1 MDDFEKELK
10 QGFLDEAVQSMTDV
24 EQCFLNLESNP
35 DDVEN
40 LNKIFRLAHN
50 LKGSSKAVGFSELGA
65 FTHEFETFILKVKN
79 KDLNLSS
86 KVIDLLL
93 RANDFVMVMING
105 LKDNLEAT
113 FQFEDLLN
121 EMKDFSNDD
130 EDNNFVIPP
139 EDDED
144 VYDPSRQQA
153 AAPVAETPSADSPF
167 FMDPALVAGSAA
179 PSSDSTSNQGLLP
192 PDALE
197 AAFRKA
203 QEEAEIE
210 AVAAGKLLLAPD
222 ALEVAFR
229 KAQEEAEAAEAAK
242 LAGVKTAPVSNVT
255 DIKPKVASAPTA
267 SAPAAPAAPP
277 AAAAKKTTSDA
288 ADENIRVSLKK
299 VENLIN
305 TVGEIVILQSVLN
318 RMTDKSE
325 SLELKKTVHLL
336 NKITKEIQD
345 TAMALRMVPV
355 KTTFQKMNRIVRD
368 TSSALGKDVQ
378 LNLVGEET
386 EIDKT
391 ILEKINDPLVHLIR
405 NSVDHGIESADKRRE
420 AGKPTKGTVDLRA
433 FHQSGRLIIEIQDD
447 GAGLNPEKLKAK
459 AIEKGFLKPGQA
471 LSDEDSYL
479 LIFAPGFSTKE
490 QVSDVSGRG
499 VGMDVVKTNIQ
510 ELNGEIK
517 IESKLGQGTKFTISL
532 PLTLAIIQSLVVKYQ
547 EHRYIIPLSYVFET
561 IQIRDYKPQFATGIG
576 DVINL
581 RGESIRLFRLG
592 DFFSLKP
599 ALPVEEQIAIVVR
612 SGPLPFAISVDDILG
627 QFEVVV
633 KQLSPEMNNF
643 MGVSGTTIL
652 GDGNP
657 ALILEPLDLLK
668 RKIKVSVPNS
678 ANSTNTV
685 GERAA

>member
-10 QGFLDEAVQSMTDV
+10 LGFLDEAMQSMADV
-24 EQCFLNLESNP
+24 EQCFLSLENNP

-65 FTHEFETFILKVKN
+65 FTHEFETFILKIKN
-79 KDLNLSS
+79 KELNLSS

-93 RANDFVMVMING
+93 RSNDFVLVMVNG

-130 EDNNFVIPP
+130 DGSSASAFE
-139 EDDED
+139 EDDAD
-144 VYDPSRQQA
+144 LFDPSK
-153 AAPVAETPSADSPF
+153 PVLTAEA
-167 FMDPALVAGSAA
+167 
-179 PSSDSTSNQGLLP
+179 
-192 PDALE
+192 
-197 AAFRKA
+197 
-203 QEEAEIE
+203 
-210 AVAAGKLLLAPD
+210 AVAAGGIVEPD

-229 KAQEEAEAAEAAK
+229 KAQEEAERAEELAAAK
-242 LAGVKTAPVSNVT
+242 TAAPVAAHPGLTLVEDKS
-255 DIKPKVASAPTA
+255 K
-267 SAPAAPAAPP
+267 PAAVAVAAPP
-277 AAAAKKTTSDA
+277 VAKKASA
-288 ADENIRVSLKK
+288 SEDENIRVSLKK

-318 RMTDKSE
+318 RMTDSSE

-405 NSVDHGIESADKRRE
+405 NSVDHGIESAEKRRE
-420 AGKPTKGTVDLRA
+420 AGKPEKGSVDLRA
-433 FHQSGRLIIEIQDD
+433 YHQSGRLIIEIQDD

-459 AIEKGFLKPGQA
+459 AIEKGFIKPGQV
-471 LSDEDSYL
+471 LTDDECYL
-479 LIFAPGFSTKE
+479 LIFAAGFSTKE

-499 VGMDVVKTNIQ
+499 VGMDVVKTNIT
-510 ELNGEIK
+510 ELNGEIR
-517 IESKLGQGTKFTISL
+517 IESKLGEGTKFIISL
-532 PLTLAIIQSLVVKYQ
+532 PLTLAIIQSLVIKYHD
-547 EHRYIIPLSYVFET
+547 HRYIIPLSYVFET
-561 IQIRDYKPQFATGIG
+561 IQIKDYAHQFATGIG

-592 DFFSLKP
+592 DFFSLKA
-599 ALPVEEQIAIVVR
+599 ALPIEEQIAIIVR

-627 QFEVVV
+627 QYEVVV

-668 RKIKVSVPNS
+668 RKIKVTPPI
-678 ANSTNTV
+678 TNTV

>member
-10 QGFLDEAVQSMTDV
+10 LGFLDEAMQSMADA
-24 EQCFLNLESNP
+24 EQCFLSLENNP

-79 KDLNLSS
+79 KDLEMSS
-86 KVIDLLL
+86 GVIDLLL
-93 RANDFVMVMING
+93 RANDFVLVMING
-105 LKDNLEAT
+105 LKDNMEAK
-113 FQFEDLLN
+113 FEFPDLLN
-121 EMKDFSNDD
+121 EMI
-130 EDNNFVIPP
+130 NFTNESGRADVSEVADCVAIEIPVTSSSATAP
-139 EDDED
+139 E
-144 VYDPSRQQA
+144 
-153 AAPVAETPSADSPF
+153 
-167 FMDPALVAGSAA
+167 
-179 PSSDSTSNQGLLP
+179 
-192 PDALE
+192 DALE
-197 AAFRKA
+197 IAFRKA
-203 QEEAEIE
+203 QEEAEQAEELATI
-210 AVAAGKLLLAPD
+210 ALSASGPALSLVSDATASTVPKAKSVAAPVIK
-222 ALEVAFR
+222 
-229 KAQEEAEAAEAAK
+229 KA
-242 LAGVKTAPVSNVT
+242 
-255 DIKPKVASAPTA
+255 
-267 SAPAAPAAPP
+267 
-277 AAAAKKTTSDA
+277 TSDNS
-288 ADENIRVSLKK
+288 DENIRVSLRK

-318 RMTDKSE
+318 RMTHMSD

-368 TSSALGKDVQ
+368 TSAALEKDVQ
-378 LNLVGEET
+378 LNLVGEDT

-405 NSVDHGIESADKRRE
+405 NSVDHGIESGEKRKA
-420 AGKPTKGTVDLRA
+420 AGKAEKGTVDLRA

-459 AIEKGFLKPGQA
+459 ATEKGFIKPGQP
-471 LSDEDSYL
+471 LTDDECYA
-479 LIFAPGFSTKE
+479 LIFAAGFSTKE

-517 IESKLGQGTKFTISL
+517 IESKLGEGTKFIISL
-532 PLTLAIIQSLVVKYQ
+532 PLTLAIIQSLVIKY
-547 EHRYIIPLSYVFET
+547 EDHRYIIPLSYVYET
-561 IQIRDYKPQFATGIG
+561 IQIKDYSHQFATGIG

-592 DFFSLKP
+592 DFFSIK
-599 ALPVEEQIAIVVR
+599 ASLPIEQQIAIIVR
-612 SGPLPFAISVDDILG
+612 SGPLPFAIAVDDILG
-627 QFEVVV
+627 QYEVVV
-633 KQLSPEMNNF
+633 KQLSPEMSNF

-668 RKIKVSVPNS
+668 RKFKSTTITSNNS
-678 ANSTNTV
+678 V
-685 GERAA
+685 GERAV

>member
-10 QGFLDEAVQSMTDV
+10 LGFLDEAMQSMTDV
-24 EQCFLNLESNP
+24 EQCFLSLENNP

-50 LKGSSKAVGFSELGA
+50 LKGSSKAVGFLELGA

-86 KVIDLLL
+86 RVVDLLL
-93 RANDFVMVMING
+93 RANDFVTLMVTG
-105 LKDNLEAT
+105 LKENLEAT

-121 EMKDFSNDD
+121 EMKDFTNDGEEAAPAAEED
-130 EDNNFVIPP
+130 EDLF
-139 EDDED
+139 
-144 VYDPSRQQA
+144 DPSKPVQA
-153 AAPVAETPSADSPF
+153 AGALLEPDS
-167 FMDPALVAGSAA
+167 
-179 PSSDSTSNQGLLP
+179 
-192 PDALE
+192 LE
-197 AAFRKA
+197 IAFRKA
-203 QEEAEIE
+203 QEEAEKAE
-210 AVAAGKLLLAPD
+210 ELAASGAAPSSPN
-222 ALEVAFR
+222 LKIVSEN
-229 KAQEEAEAAEAAK
+229 KPKSAA
-242 LAGVKTAPVSNVT
+242 APVV
-255 DIKPKVASAPTA
+255 
-267 SAPAAPAAPP
+267 
-277 AAAAKKTTSDA
+277 KKSGSSDGS

-318 RMTDKSE
+318 RMTDSSE

-405 NSVDHGIESADKRRE
+405 NSVDHGIESADKRKA
-420 AGKPTKGTVDLRA
+420 AGKPEKGTVDLRA
-433 FHQSGRLIIEIQDD
+433 YHQSGRLIIEIQDD

-459 AIEKGFLKPGQA
+459 AIEKGFIKPGQV
-471 LSDEDSYL
+471 LTDDECYL
-479 LIFAPGFSTKE
+479 LIFAAGFSTKE

-517 IESKLGQGTKFTISL
+517 IESKLGEGTKFIISL
-532 PLTLAIIQSLVVKYQ
+532 PLTLAIIQSLVIKYQ

-561 IQIRDYKPQFATGIG
+561 IQIKDYSHQFATGIG

-592 DFFSLKP
+592 DFFSLKGT
-599 ALPVEEQIAIVVR
+599 LPIEEQIAIIVR

-627 QFEVVV
+627 QYEVVV

-643 MGVSGTTIL
+643 MGISGTTIL

-668 RKIKVSVPNS
+668 RKLKVTGPTTNNS
-678 ANSTNTV
+678 L

>member
-10 QGFLDEAVQSMTDV
+10 LGFLDEAMQSMADV
-24 EQCFLNLESNP
+24 EQCFLSLENNP

-86 KVIDLLL
+86 RVVDLLL
-93 RANDFVMVMING
+93 RANDFVTLMVTG

-121 EMKDFSNDD
+121 EMKDFTNDG
-130 EDNNFVIPP
+130 EEAAPVV

-144 VYDPSRQQA
+144 LFDPSRTPA
-153 AAPVAETPSADSPF
+153 AAE
-167 FMDPALVAGSAA
+167 ALV
-179 PSSDSTSNQGLLP
+179 
-192 PDALE
+192 E
-197 AAFRKA
+197 
-203 QEEAEIE
+203 
-210 AVAAGKLLLAPD
+210 PD

-229 KAQEEAEAAEAAK
+229 KAQEEAEKAEELAASGAAP
-242 LAGVKTAPVSNVT
+242 LTPNLTIVPEV
-255 DIKPKVASAPTA
+255 KPKPAASAA
-267 SAPAAPAAPP
+267 APPAAPP
-277 AAAAKKTTSDA
+277 AKKSGSSDS

-318 RMTDKSE
+318 RMTDNSD

-405 NSVDHGIESADKRRE
+405 NSVDHGIEAADKRKA
-420 AGKPTKGTVDLRA
+420 AGKPEKGTVDLRA
-433 FHQSGRLIIEIQDD
+433 YHQSGRLIIEIQDD

-459 AIEKGFLKPGQA
+459 AIEKGFIKPGQV
-471 LSDEDSYL
+471 LTDDECYL
-479 LIFAPGFSTKE
+479 LIFAAGFSTKE

-517 IESKLGQGTKFTISL
+517 IESKLGEGTKFIISL
-532 PLTLAIIQSLVVKYQ
+532 PLTLAIIQSLVIKYQ

-561 IQIRDYKPQFATGIG
+561 IQIKDYSHQFATGIG

-592 DFFSLKP
+592 DFFSIKA
-599 ALPVEEQIAIVVR
+599 ALPIEEQIAIIVR

-627 QFEVVV
+627 QYEVVV

-643 MGVSGTTIL
+643 MGISGTTIL

-668 RKIKVSVPNS
+668 RKIKVTTPTTNNS
-678 ANSTNTV
+678 L

>member
-10 QGFLDEAVQSMTDV
+10 LGFLDEAMQSMADV
-24 EQCFLNLESNP
+24 EQCFLSLETNP

-50 LKGSSKAVGFSELGA
+50 LKGSSKAVGFSEMGA

-79 KDLNLSS
+79 KELNLSS
-86 KVIDLLL
+86 RVIDLLL
-93 RANDFVMVMING
+93 RANDFVITMVDG
-105 LKDNLEAT
+105 LKNNLEAT
-113 FQFEDLLN
+113 FQFDDLLN
-121 EMKDFSNDD
+121 EMKDFSNNEGESSADGQILEE
-130 EDNNFVIPP
+130 EDLF
-139 EDDED
+139 
-144 VYDPSRQQA
+144 DPSA
-153 AAPVAETPSADSPF
+153 AKIQLKMPEVVESS
-167 FMDPALVAGSAA
+167 PAL
-179 PSSDSTSNQGLLP
+179 
-192 PDALE
+192 DALE
-197 AAFRKA
+197 IAFQKA
-203 QEEAEIE
+203 QEEAE
-210 AVAAGKLLLAPD
+210 KLAFIQENSAHQQVEVMPEPILAS
-222 ALEVAFR
+222 ALEA
-229 KAQEEAEAAEAAK
+229 KPKLSTAQTPMHAAAP
-242 LAGVKTAPVSNVT
+242 TPAPVV
-255 DIKPKVASAPTA
+255 
-267 SAPAAPAAPP
+267 
-277 AAAAKKTTSDA
+277 AKKSTSES

-318 RMTDKSE
+318 RMTDHSD
-325 SLELKKTVHLL
+325 SLDLKKTVRLL

-345 TAMALRMVPV
+345 TAMAFRMVPV

-368 TSSALGKDVQ
+368 TSAALGKEVQ

-405 NSVDHGIESADKRRE
+405 NSVDHGIESAEKRKA
-420 AGKPTKGTVDLRA
+420 AGKPEKGTVDLRA
-433 FHQSGRLIIEIQDD
+433 VHQSGRLIIEIQDD

-459 AIEKGFLKPGQA
+459 AIEKGFIKSGQV
-471 LSDEDSYL
+471 LTDEECYL
-479 LIFAPGFSTKE
+479 LIFAAGFSTKD

-517 IESKLGQGTKFTISL
+517 IESKLGIGTKFTISL
-532 PLTLAIIQSLVVKYQ
+532 PLTLAIIQSLVVKYHD
-547 EHRYIIPLSYVFET
+547 HRYIIPLNHVFET
-561 IQIRDYKPQFATGIG
+561 IQIKEYKPQYATGIG

-592 DFFSLKP
+592 DFFSIKAAMPL
-599 ALPVEEQIAIVVR
+599 EEQIAIIVR
-612 SGPLPFAISVDDILG
+612 SGPVPFAISVDDILG

-668 RKIKVSVPNS
+668 RKVKATIPTISNT
-678 ANSTNTV
+678 TNTV

>member
-10 QGFLDEAVQSMTDV
+10 LGFLDEAMQSMADV
-24 EQCFLNLESNP
+24 EQCFLSLENNP

-65 FTHEFETFILKVKN
+65 FTHEFETFILKIKN

-93 RANDFVMVMING
+93 RSNDFVLVMVNG

-130 EDNNFVIPP
+130 DGSSAALV
-139 EDDED
+139 EDDD
-144 VYDPSRQQA
+144 ADLFDPSKPVVTPEA
-153 AAPVAETPSADSPF
+153 AVA
-167 FMDPALVAGSAA
+167 AG
-179 PSSDSTSNQGLLP
+179 GIIEL
-192 PDALE
+192 DALE
-197 AAFRKA
+197 IVFRKA
-203 QEEAEIE
+203 QEEAERAADLA
-210 AVAAGKLLLAPD
+210 AV
-222 ALEVAFR
+222 
-229 KAQEEAEAAEAAK
+229 
-242 LAGVKTAPVSNVT
+242 
-255 DIKPKVASAPTA
+255 
-267 SAPAAPAAPP
+267 APAATHPPLALVESKPTQPAAAHP
-277 AAAAKKTTSDA
+277 AAAKKTSGSE
-288 ADENIRVSLKK
+288 DENIRVSLKK

-318 RMTDKSE
+318 RMTVTSE
-325 SLELKKTVHLL
+325 SLELKKTVHML

-368 TSSALGKDVQ
+368 TSSALGKDVS

-405 NSVDHGIESADKRRE
+405 NSVDHGIESAEKRKA
-420 AGKPTKGTVDLRA
+420 AGKPEKGNVDLRA
-433 FHQSGRLIIEIQDD
+433 YHQSGRLIIEIQDD
-447 GAGLNPEKLKAK
+447 GAGLDPEKLKAK
-459 AIEKGFLKPGQA
+459 AIEKGLIKPTQN
-471 LSDEDSYL
+471 LTDEESYL

-490 QVSDVSGRG
+490 QVTDVSGRG

-517 IESKLGQGTKFTISL
+517 IESKVGLGTKFSISL
-532 PLTLAIIQSLVVKYQ
+532 PLTLAIIQSLVIKYH
-547 EHRYIIPLSYVFET
+547 EHRYIIPLSYVHET
-561 IQIRDYKPQFATGIG
+561 IQIKDYAHQVSTGIG

-592 DFFSLKP
+592 DFFSLK
-599 ALPVEEQIAIVVR
+599 ASLPVEEQIAIIVR

-668 RKIKVSVPNS
+668 RKIKVTPQN
-678 ANSTNTV
+678 NNTV